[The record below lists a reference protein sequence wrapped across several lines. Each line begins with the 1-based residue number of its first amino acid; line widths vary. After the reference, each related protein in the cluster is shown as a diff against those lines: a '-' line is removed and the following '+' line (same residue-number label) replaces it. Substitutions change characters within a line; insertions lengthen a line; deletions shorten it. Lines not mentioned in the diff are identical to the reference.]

1 LELLCVGYY
10 WEQPSVF
17 TVGTFRFGSLAA
29 PEGQAS
35 PVSASRRIAEL
46 PWI

>member
-17 TVGTFRFGSLAA
+17 TVGTFRFGSK
-29 PEGQAS
+29 
-35 PVSASRRIAEL
+35 AETRA
-46 PWI
+46 